1 MNLEKRTF
9 SFLISCVV
17 EMANRVDVVN
27 NENFPF
33 YRDRVVSNTRL
44 RLYGR
49 IWRAMKLFIDET
61 MQENNYLRLETTRF
75 KVHCYKYY

>member
-1 MNLEKRTF
+1 M
-9 SFLISCVV
+9 SGVV
-17 EMANRVDVVN
+17 TMDNRVEAGN

-33 YRDRVVSNTRL
+33 YRDRQVSNTRL
-44 RLYGR
+44 DLYGR

-61 MQENNYLRLETTRF
+61 MQQNSYLNLETTRF